1 MINFKYKQMNIH
13 AKDNLDVIMKLKN
26 DNNNAIALIKNR
38 QTNERSKHIDVV
50 YYYIRNLQKHEKVNI
65 NYIFINEMIIDDF
78 TKPLIK
84 QKFHK
89 FLKLMSIKVA
99 D

>member
-1 MINFKYKQMNIH
+1 MINFKYKQINIH
-13 AKDNLDVIMKLKN
+13 IKDNFDIIMKLKG

-38 QTNERSKHIDVV
+38 QINERSKHIDIA
-50 YYYIRNLQKHEKVNI
+50 YYYIRDLQKHKKVNI

-78 TKPLIK
+78 TKSLIK

-89 FLKLMSIKVA
+89 FLKLMNMKIA
-99 D
+99 N

>member
-1 MINFKYKQMNIH
+1 MINVKYKQMNIY

-26 DNNNAIALIKNR
+26 DNNDVIALIKNR
-38 QTNERSKHIDVV
+38 QVNKRSKHIDIV
-50 YYYIRNLQKHEKVNI
+50 YHYIRDLQKHEKVNI
-65 NYIFINEMIIDDF
+65 NYIFTNEMITNDF

-89 FLKLMSIKVA
+89 FLKLMNMKVTN
-99 D
+99 